1 MSGNLGNTFLK
12 KKISKGGRME
22 EFDRLP
28 PQLRS
33 WLRDACLPWSPS
45 SVKRVYLKA
54 LKSTGDYSS
63 ALLTLDT
70 MQSRQLT
77 KERLNGRQS
86 SSRENIRS

>member
-1 MSGNLGNTFLK
+1 MNRNLGSISLK
-12 KKISKGGRME
+12 KTVSKGDRME

-63 ALLTLDT
+63 ALVTLDT

>member
-1 MSGNLGNTFLK
+1 MSHNLGNTCLK
-12 KKISKGGRME
+12 KKIFKGGRME

-28 PQLRS
+28 PQLRR

-54 LKSTGDYSS
+54 LKSTGDYST
-63 ALLTLDT
+63 ALSNLDT

-77 KERLNGRQS
+77 KERLNGRQQS
-86 SSRENIRS
+86 SQENIRS

>member
-1 MSGNLGNTFLK
+1 MNRNLGSISLK
-12 KKISKGGRME
+12 KTVSKGDRMG